1 MGRCGLI
8 AGTMQ
13 WRSYNQPMGRVIH
26 LRIHGLRTTER
37 DRLHARVGEL
47 AALRDWRGD
56 RPWLADGQS
65 NAFFDMEFFRHA
77 SIAAA
82 TELPDAG
89 PLSAAGFVRLRGD
102 ECDALA
108 VLFAARDLSE
118 RFGVRVSL
126 RDSENPIAKLRSI
139 DLDNGLLPDGNALE
153 AVLVA
158 RPIYKRLPGGVIE
171 MYPPRALGTA
181 FGTREARDQERRE
194 WSFLVHGMRG
204 TGPSF
209 FEAEAEAMRIYRGL
223 QHLPPNAS
231 A

>member
-1 MGRCGLI
+1 
-8 AGTMQ
+8 
-13 WRSYNQPMGRVIH
+13 MGRVIH
-26 LRIHGLRTTER
+26 LRIHGLGVN
-37 DRLHARVGEL
+37 DRARLQGRVEEL
-47 AALRDWRGD
+47 VALRDWRGD

-65 NAFFDMEFFRHA
+65 GTLFDMEFFRHA

-82 TELPDAG
+82 AELPEAG

-108 VLFAARDLSE
+108 VLFAARDISE

-126 RDSENPIAKLRSI
+126 RDPDNPIAKLRSI
-139 DLDNGLLPDGNALE
+139 DLNRGLLPDQSPLE

-181 FGTREARDQERRE
+181 FGTQEAADQERRE

-223 QHLPPNAS
+223 QHLPPAPGT
-231 A
+231 